1 MLSNS
6 WKVEGGRWKLIAFL
20 LLLTSTLHLQ
30 SALGQNLMNRLPG
43 GTRGMGGGMRGAG
56 GSDSIQFEKRNFADE
71 QAAVRFRF
79 LDSAR
84 YRSIDSSISD
94 YFTKVPMDPEYINLG
109 NNGSAARSL
118 LFKPFMKAGWDAGF
132 HAYDLFAFTLEDT
145 KFMTTNKP
153 YTRLTYLLGSRAEQ
167 QIGIMHTQN
176 LSADWN
182 AGFEYRLISAPG
194 FYNSQNTN
202 HKNIRINSNYTSKNR
217 RYNAFIVFISNG
229 LQASENGGIKSDTFL
244 LNKNPAY
251 NDLFNIPTN
260 LHVIP
265 TDFGNFFNVT
275 LQTGNKYTTSHFLLR
290 QQYDFGKKDSVV
302 TDSTVSRFFLPRF
315 RFEHSLTFSAQKYH
329 FRDIQAYPDS
339 VFLNDKY
346 GIKIVDDDTIRYT
359 TRFRELVNDFSI
371 IQFPDATNPL
381 QFLKLG
387 ASLYNHK
394 ALLDT
399 VNDVFTNIK
408 LHGEYRNRTKNRK
421 WDMLLYGEFY
431 AVGRNSGDYDVQA
444 RLKTELGRK
453 WGSLEISGRNVNRT
467 PSYLFNRPTAFPIDY
482 DENLNDEN
490 FIQLQGI
497 ISAPRQLLQLSGE
510 YYIVSNYVYLS
521 DFKTV
526 SQSGSL
532 FSMLRLGLSKEFRL
546 RRNWKWYLDLYVQ
559 TLTGNPPLNV
569 PLVYTRNRFAYE
581 GSVFRNLTL
590 STGFDLRYH
599 TPYKSPNYSPLLGQ
613 FFFQNTEQITI
624 RPDIAAYIN
633 FRIRNFTGFTRLEN
647 LNSLTFINGFGFK
660 NNNIET
666 PLYPYPGLLF
676 RFGFIWDLVN

>member
-1 MLSNS
+1 
-6 WKVEGGRWKLIAFL
+6 
-20 LLLTSTLHLQ
+20 
-30 SALGQNLMNRLPG
+30 
-43 GTRGMGGGMRGAG
+43 
-56 GSDSIQFEKRNFADE
+56 
-71 QAAVRFRF
+71 
-79 LDSAR
+79 
-84 YRSIDSSISD
+84 
-94 YFTKVPMDPEYINLG
+94 
-109 NNGSAARSL
+109 
-118 LFKPFMKAGWDAGF
+118 
-132 HAYDLFAFTLEDT
+132 
-145 KFMTTNKP
+145 
-153 YTRLTYLLGSRAEQ
+153 
-167 QIGIMHTQN
+167 
-176 LSADWN
+176 
-182 AGFEYRLISAPG
+182 
-194 FYNSQNTN
+194 
-202 HKNIRINSNYTSKNR
+202 
-217 RYNAFIVFISNG
+217 
-229 LQASENGGIKSDTFL
+229 
-244 LNKNPAY
+244 
-251 NDLFNIPTN
+251 
-260 LHVIP
+260 
-265 TDFGNFFNVT
+265 
-275 LQTGNKYTTSHFLLR
+275 
-290 QQYDFGKKDSVV
+290 
-302 TDSTVSRFFLPRF
+302 
-315 RFEHSLTFSAQKYH
+315 
-329 FRDIQAYPDS
+329 
-339 VFLNDKY
+339 
-346 GIKIVDDDTIRYT
+346 
-359 TRFRELVNDFSI
+359 
-371 IQFPDATNPL
+371 
-381 QFLKLG
+381 
-387 ASLYNHK
+387 
-394 ALLDT
+394 
-399 VNDVFTNIK
+399 VFTNIK